1 MRDLERIR
9 QIIEDVYVRDMYRV
23 RGRKA
28 LSPEFH
34 EAFRVLVP
42 QVNGRTGL
50 CDTVS
55 WQTPEILLG
64 SNPKAI
70 ESTTQFDFPFIDVS
84 GDAAVAKVIILDETT
99 PIYTDYVSLYRIDG
113 AWKIVSKLFSAHLD
127 GTRLG

>member
-9 QIIEDVYVRDMYRV
+9 RIIEDVYVRDLYRV
-23 RGRKA
+23 QDRGD
-28 LSPEFH
+28 LSAEFH

-42 QVNGRTGL
+42 QLNGRTGL

-55 WQTPEILLG
+55 WQTPEILRE

-70 ESTTQFDFPFIDVS
+70 ESTARFDFPFIDVS
-84 GDAAVAKVIILDETT
+84 GDAAVAKVIILDATT

-113 AWKIVSKLFSAHLD
+113 EWKIVSKLFNAHLD
-127 GTRLG
+127 GTR

>member
-23 RGRKA
+23 RGRGDF
-28 LSPEFH
+28 SPEFH

-42 QVNGRTGL
+42 QINGRTGL
-50 CDTVS
+50 CGAVS
-55 WQTPEILLG
+55 WQTADILRS

-84 GDAAVAKVIILDETT
+84 GDAAVAKVIILDRTT

-113 AWKIVSKLFSAHLD
+113 EWKIVSKLFNAHLD
-127 GTRLG
+127 GTR

>member
-1 MRDLERIR
+1 MTDLERIR
-9 QIIEDVYVRDMYRV
+9 QIIEDVYVRDMYR
-23 RGRKA
+23 GRDRA
-28 LSPEFH
+28 NLSPEFH

-42 QVNGRTGL
+42 QLNGRTGL

-55 WQTPEILLG
+55 WQTPEILQA

-84 GDAAVAKVIILDETT
+84 GDAAVAKVIILDRTT

-113 AWKIVSKLFSAHLD
+113 EWKIVSKLFNAHLD
-127 GTRLG
+127 GTR